1 MSRKDEL
8 LKLAKIFRS
17 QAESCSRGP
26 VKHSL
31 RKLAD
36 FYQREA
42 DQIRKQ
48 TALDYSLRRKSAIA
62 SRGAAVR

>member
-8 LKLAKIFRS
+8 LKLARIFRS
-17 QAESCSRGP
+17 QAVSCSGGP

-36 FYQREA
+36 YYQREA

-48 TALDYSLRRKSAIA
+48 AAHYPLRRKSTIA
-62 SRGAAVR
+62 SRATEA